1 MEPHAIRTFK
11 LALRSS
17 EMNIYMW
24 LATWGGS
31 LPGQLRY
38 VACSYTELVP

>member
-1 MEPHAIRTFK
+1 
-11 LALRSS
+11 
-17 EMNIYMW
+17 MW

-38 VACSYTELVP
+38 LKRDEPHEPHTEWSTLKKAALREAV